1 MDNLYS
7 MGQNILYFTGSLLG
21 TQIIMWLAGKLV
33 KDDEKRN
40 KFKSS
45 GYNIIFSVLFLWFNT
60 SLGIILLV
68 FNVLVVLFGI
78 RFTLLKDKKSQI
90 GVRELSLY

>member
-1 MDNLYS
+1 MDEEYVDNLYS
-7 MGQNILYFTGSLLG
+7 IGQNILYFTGSLLG

-33 KDDEKRN
+33 KDDEKN

-68 FNVLVVLFGI
+68 FNVLIGSVI
-78 RFTLLKDKKSQI
+78 WNKIYPSQ
-90 GVRELSLY
+90 R